1 LNTPETLG
9 ERISTLRGNI
19 TQSEFSLAIGI
30 SQNSLCRYERN
41 QRMPKASIINQI
53 CQVTGASHEWL
64 ISGQGDMYAEGP
76 VAPIKPAT
84 DLPPSPNECP
94 RCAKLEQELKQERE
108 ERREVSAENRQLHRD
123 KEKLLLENAELRER
137 LARLERIQA
146 AHRLDAKKEEGFP
159 SLFDEQPPLQ
169 SSSHAQ
175 RVHK

>member
-1 LNTPETLG
+1 MNTPKTLG
-9 ERISTLRGNI
+9 ERIVTLRGNI

-64 ISGQGDMYAEGP
+64 ISGQGEMYAESSA
-76 VAPIKPAT
+76 APIKPST
-84 DLPPSPNECP
+84 SLPPSANECP
-94 RCAKLEQELKQERE
+94 RCASLEQELVQERE

-137 LARLERIQA
+137 IARLERIQT
-146 AHRLDAKKEEGFP
+146 AHSLNAKEEECLP
-159 SLFDEQPPLQ
+159 SLFDEQRTIR
-169 SSSHAQ
+169 SSS
-175 RVHK
+175 RPTVIRK